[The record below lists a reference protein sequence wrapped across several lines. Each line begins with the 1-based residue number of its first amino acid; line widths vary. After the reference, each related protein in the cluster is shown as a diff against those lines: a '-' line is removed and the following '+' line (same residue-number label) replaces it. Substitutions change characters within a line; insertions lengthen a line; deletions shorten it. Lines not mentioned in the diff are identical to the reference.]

1 VSYIEEHSS
10 ESAKPCSIVQ
20 KRWKEDGTPW
30 PGITL
35 ANWLVHGKEFMGHT
49 NTCIF
54 RAELAARL
62 QNMKKDLGDI
72 IATLIKKSYFPH
84 K

>member
-1 VSYIEEHSS
+1 VFYRKYSS

-20 KRWKEDGTPW
+20 KRWKEGGTPW
-30 PGITL
+30 LGITL

-54 RAELAARL
+54 RAELAAGP
-62 QNMKKDLGDI
+62 QNMKTKDIGDI

-84 K
+84 M